1 MNPDDREKLTRLL
14 ASFDEAG
21 LVALANRGLVR
32 RAQKDLEAGGLT
44 VRAET
49 ASAQFLFQGQELHY
63 QITTSSIKNPL
74 DLATLRRFECPSNI

>member
-1 MNPDDREKLTRLL
+1 MGAESGGQPVSLERTGPWSLFKL
-14 ASFDEAG
+14 
-21 LVALANRGLVR
+21 
-32 RAQKDLEAGGLT
+32 LEAGGLT

>member
-1 MNPDDREKLTRLL
+1 MTPREGAARRLNASRDKSRTLPLERTGPWSLFKL
-14 ASFDEAG
+14 
-21 LVALANRGLVR
+21 
-32 RAQKDLEAGGLT
+32 LEAGGLT